1 MSSVP
6 HSEGL
11 ADGVAAGEKSLE
23 SLSHR
28 APLTIFG
35 DWLNDA
41 MAAEKINPNA
51 MTLATVGD
59 DGMPQ
64 ARSVLLKSF
73 DENGFVFYTNRKSR
87 KGQALLSRPLAAL
100 LFYWRPLA
108 RQVLV
113 EGRTHELP
121 RAEVECYFNTRP
133 RDSRIGAWASEQSRP
148 IKNSAALQSAFDARK
163 EEFSGRKPPLPP
175 EWSGFCLSPLRMEF
189 WRERKNRLHQRLV
202 FSRAGADD
210 AWQAAFLQP

>member
-1 MSSVP
+1 MSSAH
-6 HSEGL
+6 HSECP

-23 SLSHR
+23 SLSYR

-73 DENGFVFYTNRKSR
+73 DENGFVFYATAKAARDKR
-87 KGQALLSRPLAAL
+87 CFPGRLRPCCFIGGHL
-100 LFYWRPLA
+100 P
-108 RQVLV
+108 
-113 EGRTHELP
+113 GR
-121 RAEVECYFNTRP
+121 C
-133 RDSRIGAWASEQSRP
+133 
-148 IKNSAALQSAFDARK
+148 
-163 EEFSGRKPPLPP
+163 
-175 EWSGFCLSPLRMEF
+175 
-189 WRERKNRLHQRLV
+189 
-202 FSRAGADD
+202 
-210 AWQAAFLQP
+210 

>member
-1 MSSVP
+1 MP
-6 HSEGL
+6 RRRCG
-11 ADGVAAGEKSLE
+11 GGRKKLE
-23 SLSHR
+23 SLSYR

-73 DENGFVFYTNRKSR
+73 DENGFVFYANRKSR

-108 RQVLV
+108 RQVLI
-113 EGRTHELP
+113 EGRTRELS

-148 IKNSAALQSAFDARK
+148 MKNLAAY
-163 EEFSGRKPPLPP
+163 KPLLRPP
-175 EWSGFCLSPLRMEF
+175 KRVC
-189 WRERKNRLHQRLV
+189 RERAAV
-202 FSRAGADD
+202 AAGMER
-210 AWQAAFLQP
+210 FLFVAVTHRVLA

>member
-1 MSSVP
+1 MSSAH
-6 HSEGL
+6 HSECP

-23 SLSHR
+23 SLSYR

-73 DENGFVFYTNRKSR
+73 DENGFVFYANRKSR

-108 RQVLV
+108 RQVLI
-113 EGRTHELP
+113 EGRTRELS

-148 IKNSAALQSAFDARK
+148 MKNLAALQAAFAARQK
-163 EEFSGRKPPLPP
+163 EFAGSEPPLPP
-175 EWSGFCLSPLRMEF
+175 EWSGFCLLPLRIEF
-189 WRERKNRLHQRLV
+189 WRERKNRLLP
-202 FSRAGADD
+202 ALG
-210 AWQAAFLQP
+210 FLALRGR

>member
-1 MSSVP
+1 MP
-6 HSEGL
+6 RRRCG
-11 ADGVAAGEKSLE
+11 AGEKSLE
-23 SLSHR
+23 SLSYR

-73 DENGFVFYTNRKSR
+73 DENGLFFTLTAKAARDKR
-87 KGQALLSRPLAAL
+87 CFPALAAL

-108 RQVLV
+108 RQGV
-113 EGRTHELP
+113 
-121 RAEVECYFNTRP
+121 
-133 RDSRIGAWASEQSRP
+133 D
-148 IKNSAALQSAFDARK
+148 
-163 EEFSGRKPPLPP
+163 
-175 EWSGFCLSPLRMEF
+175 
-189 WRERKNRLHQRLV
+189 
-202 FSRAGADD
+202 
-210 AWQAAFLQP
+210 

>member
-1 MSSVP
+1 MSSAH
-6 HSEGL
+6 HSECP

-23 SLSHR
+23 SLSYR

-73 DENGFVFYTNRKSR
+73 DENGLFFTLTAKAARTSVAFPAAC
-87 KGQALLSRPLAAL
+87 GLVVLLAAHL
-100 LFYWRPLA
+100 P
-108 RQVLV
+108 
-113 EGRTHELP
+113 GR
-121 RAEVECYFNTRP
+121 C
-133 RDSRIGAWASEQSRP
+133 
-148 IKNSAALQSAFDARK
+148 
-163 EEFSGRKPPLPP
+163 
-175 EWSGFCLSPLRMEF
+175 
-189 WRERKNRLHQRLV
+189 
-202 FSRAGADD
+202 
-210 AWQAAFLQP
+210 